1 MAVRHRA
8 QDRGEQVA
16 GAAALSVKVEKA
28 VALAETGQHAIAV
41 RTPVV
46 EPGALADRRNRPL
59 QRIIEVGVLPER
71 PLPGIREGRRTVALF
86 ARESNIG
93 DAVFL
98 ARLEDCFRL
107 KFVKLARS

>member
-1 MAVRHRA
+1 M
-8 QDRGEQVA
+8 
-16 GAAALSVKVEKA
+16 SVKVDKA

-71 PLPGIREGRRTVALF
+71 PLPGIREGRRTVELF
-86 ARESNIG
+86 ALEANIG
-93 DAVFL
+93 DEVFL
-98 ARLEDCFRL
+98 ARIADCFRL
-107 KFVKLARS
+107 PFFKLARDRGHAPARTFLVTG

>member
-16 GAAALSVKVEKA
+16 GAAALSVNVEKA

-46 EPGALADRRNRPL
+46 EPGELADRRNRPL

-71 PLPGIREGRRTVALF
+71 PLPGIRGGRRTVELF
-86 ARESNIG
+86 ALEAHIG
-93 DAVFL
+93 NDVFV
-98 ARLEDCFRL
+98 ARTEER
-107 KFVKLARS
+107 KSEEGEKRG